1 MKTPQSKIKVVHIVT
16 RMNTGGVAVLITDLV
31 SGLDSQLYDVKLIT
45 GKCSPDEE
53 DYLRARGIALDEILI
68 NSMGRSLKPFM
79 DLMAFFELL
88 KTLRRLNPDIVH
100 THTSKA
106 GLLGRIATRIA
117 TPSARI
123 VHTFH
128 GHLLQGY
135 FSKTATKFLV
145 LTERNLARISDVL
158 ISMGN
163 EVKRNLLDVKI
174 GRKDQYIIAFPGVKL
189 HQPNLQNHEVLKF
202 KEVYDGEVIFTFV
215 GRLSPIKRCD
225 RILELAR
232 VSAIEEQNIHF
243 VVIGDGELREE
254 LEIQSTGL
262 PVTFVGWQSRIEDW
276 LAAADVGILLS
287 DNEAVPLAMIEA
299 GYAGLP
305 VIATNV
311 GSMSDVV
318 IDGVNGYLV
327 ETNMDDILEKTLLI
341 AKNPTLRNQMGIK
354 GRSLAF
360 QHFSVEA
367 MISKHEEIYSQLVGR
382 SS

>member
-1 MKTPQSKIKVVHIVT
+1 MNTPQPKIKVVHIVT

-31 SGLDSQLYDVKLIT
+31 SGLDSQVYEVKLIT
-45 GKCSPDEE
+45 GKCARDEE
-53 DYLRARGIALDEILI
+53 DYLRARGIALHEIRI
-68 NSMGRSLKPFM
+68 DSMGRSLNPIM
-79 DLMAFFELL
+79 DLMAFLRL
-88 KTLRRLNPDIVH
+88 IKTLRRLNPDIVH

-106 GLLGRIATRIA
+106 GLLGRILTRIA
-117 TPSARI
+117 TPHAKI

-135 FSKTATKFLV
+135 FSKAATKFLV
-145 LTERNLARISDVL
+145 ITERSLARISDVL

-174 GRKDQYIIAFPGVKL
+174 GKSDQYVIAFPGVKL
-189 HQPNLQNHEVLKF
+189 NQPNLQNQQVLKF
-202 KEVYDGEVIFTFV
+202 KEDCEGQVIFTFV

-232 VSAIEEQNIHF
+232 ASVMAEQNIRF
-243 VVIGDGELREE
+243 LLIGDGELREE
-254 LEIQSTGL
+254 LEIQSAGL

-276 LAAADVGILLS
+276 LAASDAAILLS

-318 IDGVNGYLV
+318 LNGVNGYLV
-327 ETNMDDILEKTLLI
+327 ETNLDDILEKTLLMV
-341 AKNPTLRNQMGIK
+341 KNPGLRDQMGIR
-354 GRSLAF
+354 GRSLAIE
-360 QHFSVEA
+360 HFSVEA
-367 MISKHEEIYSQLVGR
+367 MISKHEEIYSQLMGR

>member
-1 MKTPQSKIKVVHIVT
+1 MHTPQSKIKVVHVVT

-31 SGLDSQLYDVKLIT
+31 SGLDSQIFDVQLIT

-53 DYLRARGIALDEILI
+53 DYLWARGITLDELRMA
-68 NSMGRSLKPFM
+68 SMGRSLKPMM
-79 DLMAFFELL
+79 DLKAFLIL
-88 KTLRRLNPDIVH
+88 IQTLRRLNPDIVH

-106 GLLGRIATRIA
+106 GLLGRVATRIA
-117 TPSARI
+117 TPHAKI

-135 FSKTATKFLV
+135 FSKAATKFLV
-145 LTERNLARISDVL
+145 VTERNLARISDVL

-163 EVKRNLLDVKI
+163 EVKRNLLGAKI
-174 GRKDQYIIAFPGVKL
+174 GKTHQYVIAFPGVKL
-189 HQPNLQNHEVLKF
+189 NPPNLRNRQVLKF
-202 KEVYDGEVIFTFV
+202 KEDCEGQLILAFV

-225 RILELAR
+225 RILELVRETIIAK
-232 VSAIEEQNIHF
+232 QNIHF
-243 VVIGDGELREE
+243 LVIGDGELRDE
-254 LEIQSTGL
+254 LEIQSVGL

-276 LAAADVGILLS
+276 LAASDVAILLS

-327 ETNMDDILEKTLLI
+327 KTNMDDILEKTLLMV
-341 AKNPTLRNQMGIK
+341 KNPSVRKQMGSK
-354 GRSLAF
+354 GRSLAIEN
-360 QHFSVEA
+360 FSVEA
-367 MISKHEEIYSQLVGR
+367 MISKHEKIYSQLMSR

>member
-1 MKTPQSKIKVVHIVT
+1 MNTPQSKIKVVHIVT
-16 RMNTGGVAVLITDLV
+16 RMNTGGVAVLISDLV
-31 SGLDSQLYDVKLIT
+31 SGLDPNTYDVQLIT

-53 DYLRARGIALDEILI
+53 DYLQARGIDLEEIRI
-68 NSMGRSLKPFM
+68 DSMGRSLKPLL
-79 DLMAFFELL
+79 DLKAFLTL
-88 KTLRRLNPDIVH
+88 MKVLRRLNPDIVH

-106 GLLGRIATRIA
+106 GLIGRIAAKIA
-117 TPSARI
+117 IPHVRI

-135 FSKTATKFLV
+135 FSKVATKALIV
-145 LTERNLARISDVL
+145 TERNLAKICHVL

-163 EVKRNLLDVKI
+163 EVKKNLIDVRVGKE
-174 GRKDQYIIAFPGVKL
+174 DQYIIALPGVKL
-189 HQPNLQNHEVLKF
+189 NQPNLQYKQVIKF
-202 KEVYDGEVIFTFV
+202 KEDCEGQVIFTFV

-232 VSAIEEQNIHF
+232 ATALTQHKIHF
-243 VVIGDGELREE
+243 LVIGDGELREE
-254 LEIQSTGL
+254 LEIHSAGL
-262 PVTFVGWQSRIEDW
+262 PVTFVGWQSNIEDW
-276 LAAADVGILLS
+276 LAATDAAILLS

-327 ETNMDDILEKTLLI
+327 ETNMNDIFEKTISI
-341 AKNPTLRNQMGIK
+341 AENPSLRVQMGTN
-354 GRSLAF
+354 GRNLAIA
-360 QHFSVEA
+360 HFSVKA
-367 MISKHEEIYSQLVGR
+367 MISKHEEIYSQLMSR
-382 SS
+382 FN

>member
-1 MKTPQSKIKVVHIVT
+1 MNTPQSKIKVVHIVT

-31 SGLDSQLYDVKLIT
+31 SGLDSQIYDVKLIT

-53 DYLRARGIALDEILI
+53 DYLKARGIALHEIRI
-68 NSMGRSLKPFM
+68 DSMGRSLKPIM
-79 DLMAFFELL
+79 DLMAFLRL
-88 KTLRRLNPDIVH
+88 IKTLRQLNPDIVH

-106 GLLGRIATRIA
+106 GLLGRLVTRIV
-117 TPSARI
+117 TPNAKI
-123 VHTFH
+123 AHTFH
-128 GHLLQGY
+128 GHLLEGY
-135 FSKTATKFLV
+135 FSKAATNFLII
-145 LTERNLARISDVL
+145 TERNLARISDVL

-174 GRKDQYIIAFPGVKL
+174 GKNEQYVIAFPGVKL
-189 HQPNLQNHEVLKF
+189 NQPNLQNQQVLKF
-202 KEVYDGEVIFTFV
+202 KEDCEGQVIFTFV

-232 VSAIEEQNIHF
+232 ASVIAEQNIHF
-243 VVIGDGELREE
+243 LLIGDGELREE
-254 LEIQSTGL
+254 LEIQSAGL

-276 LAAADVGILLS
+276 LAASDAAILLS

-299 GYAGLP
+299 GYARLP

-318 IDGVNGYLV
+318 INEVNGYLV
-327 ETNMDDILEKTLLI
+327 ETNLDDILKKTLLM
-341 AKNPTLRNQMGIK
+341 AKNPGLRDQMGIK
-354 GRSLAF
+354 GRSLAIE
-360 QHFSVEA
+360 QFSVEA

-382 SS
+382 SN